1 MKRNSPVAIRRIT
14 NTLDILCKLKGVK
27 SEKHY
32 LEVGIKNL
40 QLIPIALYLYLLT
53 GCSSLK
59 RIAKIRIKIIQ
70 VDFDIV

>member
-32 LEVGIKNL
+32 LVGIKNL